1 MNHKD
6 LIGQIVATYHKH
18 GWQLHRVLLVPE
30 THAEISN
37 LLELTGNVPV
47 DHGIVDALW
56 FTRPSHGDRE
66 AWELRLIAETPYA
79 LFEIFEAGVSEED
92 KEAAKQEMED
102 RLGRFTN
109 RTPAETFH

>member
-37 LLELTGNVPV
+37 LLELTGNVPI

-56 FTRPSHGDRE
+56 FTRRSHDGRE

-79 LFEIFEAGVSEED
+79 LFEIFEAGVPEED
-92 KEAAKQEMED
+92 KETIRQEMED
-102 RLGRFTN
+102 RLGRFTT
-109 RTPAETFH
+109 RTPSETAH